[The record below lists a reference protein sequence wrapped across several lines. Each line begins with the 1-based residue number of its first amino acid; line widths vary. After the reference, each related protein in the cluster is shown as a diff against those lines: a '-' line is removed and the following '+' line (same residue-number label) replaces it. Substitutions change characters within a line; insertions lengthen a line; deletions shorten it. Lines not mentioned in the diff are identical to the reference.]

1 MKTKIASALIG
12 SLALLLGFYPF
23 FDFNSNEILLSK
35 NSIVATY
42 DDSGTIGNSKSTIAV
57 NAEQVCF
64 SYVLGNKAP
73 YPFAGIKIT
82 SGTAFDFN
90 TKDVLTVRIKV
101 EKNKRLQTYFS
112 VPINDTLQRIYGN
125 SIDCTPDKSFYN
137 LRISDYSTP
146 LWWFKNNH
154 LSESTLPE
162 SNFSKV
168 TSVCIENNILQ
179 ERGSPDT
186 ICVSSILSW
195 RDNTWLVTAL
205 VLFVFV
211 YNFLIFFRHKLR
223 REKKVVVE
231 YKAMEFKE
239 VDEDKLKKD
248 DIAQIT
254 AYIVKHYENP
264 DLTLKT
270 IRKALGI
277 TENRISMLIRTEY
290 QMGYKEY
297 IHQIKINEAKRLFK
311 ESKLNINE
319 VATIVG
325 FGNIS
330 TFNRVFKDLE
340 GMTASQ
346 YIEKTKS

>member
-1 MKTKIASALIG
+1 MEN
-12 SLALLLGFYPF
+12 YR
-23 FDFNSNEILLSK
+23 
-35 NSIVATY
+35 
-42 DDSGTIGNSKSTIAV
+42 SG
-57 NAEQVCF
+57 
-64 SYVLGNKAP
+64 
-73 YPFAGIKIT
+73 
-82 SGTAFDFN
+82 
-90 TKDVLTVRIKV
+90 
-101 EKNKRLQTYFS
+101 
-112 VPINDTLQRIYGN
+112 
-125 SIDCTPDKSFYN
+125 
-137 LRISDYSTP
+137 RIS
-146 LWWFKNNH
+146 LRKH
-154 LSESTLPE
+154 
-162 SNFSKV
+162 
-168 TSVCIENNILQ
+168 SV
-179 ERGSPDT
+179 SH
-186 ICVSSILSW
+186 
-195 RDNTWLVTAL
+195 
-205 VLFVFV
+205 
-211 YNFLIFFRHKLR
+211 NFLIFFRHKLR

-277 TENRISMLIRTEY
+277 TENRISMLIRTKY

-346 YIEKTKS
+346 YIEKIKSWLSMFCAFCTAAFWNWTLPPQDLSFICLAFR